1 MMWMAGFYRNAGS
14 LRPRGLLVTWYR
26 PTQEIA
32 DMPKTIIK
40 PWFRNESR
48 GLPGIGSILSHVLF
62 LATLLLTAP
71 VFAVNWE
78 ARITN
83 TNTPLSDNDIQT
95 ALSKGLPPSFGESF
109 PGRRYGVHVLLD
121 MQNIPGV
128 PGEFVYLALGLSHR
142 LPNGALELP
151 AGRYSEVLML
161 PSDASPQSRRD
172 AISQKLTGLAATF
185 ARTMIQNKAA
195 FDHAAAHRSQS
206 TDHWTEWPD
215 YIPSTSGTI
224 GGGNP

>member
-1 MMWMAGFYRNAGS
+1 MPEFTLKHWLHLAPGAFLKAASS
-14 LRPRGLLVTWYR
+14 L
-26 PTQEIA
+26 
-32 DMPKTIIK
+32 K
-40 PWFRNESR
+40 P
-48 GLPGIGSILSHVLF
+48 PLF
-62 LATLLLTAP
+62 LALIFLTAP
-71 VFAVNWE
+71 ALAVNWE

-121 MQNIPGV
+121 LQNIPGV
-128 PGEFVYLALGLSHR
+128 TGEFVYLALGLSHR

-151 AGRYSEVLML
+151 AGRYSEVLLL
-161 PSDASPQSRRD
+161 PPDASSQSKRD

-195 FDHAAAHRSQS
+195 FDHAAAQRPQP

-224 GGGNP
+224 GGGN

>member
-1 MMWMAGFYRNAGS
+1 MRDAGNMPPTIQEANRMPEFTLKHWLHLAPGALPKAASS
-14 LRPRGLLVTWYR
+14 L
-26 PTQEIA
+26 
-32 DMPKTIIK
+32 K
-40 PWFRNESR
+40 PS
-48 GLPGIGSILSHVLF
+48 LF
-62 LATLLLTAP
+62 LALIFLTAP
-71 VFAVNWE
+71 ALAVNWE

-121 MQNIPGV
+121 LQNIPGV

-142 LPNGALELP
+142 LSNGALELP

-161 PSDASPQSRRD
+161 PPDASSQSRRD

-195 FDHAAAHRSQS
+195 FDHAAAQRPQP

>member
-14 LRPRGLLVTWYR
+14 LRPRGLLVIWYR
-26 PTQEIA
+26 PTQEA
-32 DMPKTIIK
+32 NRMPEFILKIWRHHAPETFPK
-40 PWFRNESR
+40 VA
-48 GLPGIGSILSHVLF
+48 SILRSSFFVALVF
-62 LATLLLTAP
+62 LATPAL
-71 VFAVNWE
+71 AVNWE

-161 PSDASPQSRRD
+161 PPDASPQSRRD

-195 FDHAAAHRSQS
+195 FDQTAAHRPQS

-224 GGGNP
+224 GGGN